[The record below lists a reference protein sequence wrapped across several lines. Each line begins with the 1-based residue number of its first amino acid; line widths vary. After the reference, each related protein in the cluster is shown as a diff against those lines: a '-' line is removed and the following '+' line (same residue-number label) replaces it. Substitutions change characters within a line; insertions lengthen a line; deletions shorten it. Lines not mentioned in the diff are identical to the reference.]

1 MHLGTQEIVG
11 STDWEITAGK
21 GIITRTGNIKF
32 SLQYIHAIVVV
43 SQSLDTRNRPQ
54 IKDLQLEL
62 GNIQVNFIQF
72 QLVSKNYNNFS
83 LQIRSDG
90 AGTFDY
96 VLEFLINVIPNLLRY
111 QIMDALENP
120 AKIKIQEAM
129 DQINM
134 EMIIKEK
141 IPTFEKMQTNSSVD
155 FNDFMIDI
163 NRYY

>member
-72 QLVSKNYNNFS
+72 HLVAKN
-83 LQIRSDG
+83 
-90 AGTFDY
+90 
-96 VLEFLINVIPNLLRY
+96 
-111 QIMDALENP
+111 
-120 AKIKIQEAM
+120 
-129 DQINM
+129 
-134 EMIIKEK
+134 
-141 IPTFEKMQTNSSVD
+141 
-155 FNDFMIDI
+155 
-163 NRYY
+163 